1 MNKKNKDSVQSSL
14 RQKAEKLYP
23 TSSSIS
29 GSQLSE
35 AEVMKLMHELQVH
48 QIELQMQNEELLEA
62 KEKADQ
68 ESNRFTEL
76 YDFAPSGYFTLTR
89 EGQIIEL
96 NLVGAKLLGIERSRL
111 KNRLFGSFVAEG
123 SLSIF
128 NQFILDVFNKNS
140 TKSYEVKIRGIE
152 NSFRNVIIAGTI
164 SLNGEHCFVTATD
177 ITNIRQIEENLL
189 ESESRLKFHT
199 DNSPM
204 ATIEDRKSVV

>member
-1 MNKKNKDSVQSSL
+1 MRMNKKNKEADQTGI
-14 RQKAEKLYP
+14 RQKAEALLKKNP
-23 TSSSIS
+23 SIS

-35 AEVMKLMHELQVH
+35 AEILKLIHELEVH

-128 NQFILDVFNKNS
+128 NQFILDVFNK
-140 TKSYEVKIRGIE
+140 IR
-152 NSFRNVIIAGTI
+152 RN
-164 SLNGEHCFVTATD
+164 
-177 ITNIRQIEENLL
+177 
-189 ESESRLKFHT
+189 
-199 DNSPM
+199 PM
-204 ATIEDRKSVV
+204 K